1 MKTGRWTIAI
11 LLSAVLHAGAA
22 IWLGPNRDEVQ
33 IAGSSPMEIALA
45 GNAFQDAVAAGEAS
59 PDVTEPV
66 DTADTATPPVEGK
79 TTEARETVEAA
90 DTVNE
95 NRVALAVET
104 VPVNTAEVARER
116 PVDVET
122 AAIAVN
128 TTSQPERA
136 AEPVNKAPAYPARPS
151 EPVEMAM
158 AAPPATKGT
167 VALPAD
173 APVAEPTEAARS
185 AAETPQQ
192 PVETEQTLAAI
203 VNVPLPTPRPDH
215 EPKAAEEPRRKEV
228 RPSREKAAKPVEK
241 TQRKAERPDRQEK
254 KPARQRAGAGGRSD
268 ANARRGAADG
278 SERGR
283 TARSGKKAGSSRE
296 AGNAAVSNYPGQVV
310 SRLRRNLRY
319 PSQARRQRIR
329 GEVHVRFTVSRSGS
343 VAGVSIVRSSGS
355 AVLDKAAL
363 DTVRRAAPFPAIP
376 AGAGRSNWPF
386 TVPLAFTR

>member
-66 DTADTATPPVEGK
+66 DTADTSAPPVEAK
-79 TTEARETVEAA
+79 TTEARETIEAA
-90 DTVNE
+90 DMVNE
-95 NRVALAVET
+95 NPATQAVET
-104 VPVNTAEVARER
+104 
-116 PVDVET
+116 ET
-122 AAIAVN
+122 AAIALN
-128 TTSQPERA
+128 TVSQPERA
-136 AEPVNKAPAYPARPS
+136 AEPVNKAPADPSRPS
-151 EPVEMAM
+151 EPVELVT

-215 EPKAAEEPRRKEV
+215 EPKAAEEPRRKQV

-355 AVLDKAAL
+355 PVLDKAAL